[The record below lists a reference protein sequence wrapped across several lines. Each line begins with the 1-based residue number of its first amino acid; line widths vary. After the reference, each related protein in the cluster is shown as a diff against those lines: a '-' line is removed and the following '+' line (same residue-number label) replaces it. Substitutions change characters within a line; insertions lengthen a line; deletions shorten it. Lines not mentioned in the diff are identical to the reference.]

1 MEKACIKKIRANIKK
16 PLASA
21 GFKTEGKRYIRVVNG
36 QMCQAFEFQG
46 FSSGECFT
54 VNVNIFGLCER
65 EIYQGNV
72 KFLPLHMRIG
82 FLLGVGDTWWD
93 YSDESAEK
101 VTGVILN
108 ELLPIFDRVNT
119 YEALLH
125 EVEEQL
131 VDIPNEKRNP
141 CEMST
146 YLFLNKFWGNMSAV
160 CMAVGDY
167 DKALF
172 CVDNHMKH
180 IEAAHR
186 TRVEDLQNNI
196 EQTGNF
202 SQYRKEFEHYLE
214 EENNSFEKGMS
225 FYSSIKSKLVN
236 KEYDGLSGMLRATEE
251 KNLACLRK
259 YIVE

>member
-1 MEKACIKKIRANIKK
+1 MEKACIKKIRTNIKK

-21 GFKTEGKRYIRVVNG
+21 GFKSEGKRYIRVVNR
-36 QMCQAFEFQG
+36 QICQAFEFQG
-46 FSSGECFT
+46 FSSGDCFT
-54 VNVNIFGLCER
+54 INLCIFGLCER

-146 YLFLNKFWGNMSAV
+146 YLFMNKLWGNMSAV

-167 DKALF
+167 DRALF

-196 EQTGNF
+196 EQAGEF
-202 SQYRKEFEHYLE
+202 SPYKKDFEHYLE
-214 EENNSFEKGMS
+214 EENNLFEKELS
-225 FYSSIKSKLVN
+225 HYSSVRSKLVN
-236 KEYDGLSGMLRATEE
+236 REYDELSRMLNAIEE
-251 KNLACLRK
+251 KNLSCFTK
-259 YIVE
+259 YII